1 MLTSIAL
8 SVTSIVS
15 FRVTAY
21 GFGFDSSEADGS
33 DHAQDRSAWRGAID
47 GELLNA
53 KRPKRAAAVETNR
66 RMDAMLADGH
76 ALMSNAS
83 ILASR
88 ERAAEKPLGDYCLAP
103 KRWRG
108 GVYIPPGGRQ
118 PLADST
124 NVCAA
129 NA

>member
-1 MLTSIAL
+1 MERDA
-8 SVTSIVS
+8 
-15 FRVTAY
+15 
-21 GFGFDSSEADGS
+21 
-33 DHAQDRSAWRGAID
+33 
-47 GELLNA
+47 
-53 KRPKRAAAVETNR
+53 
-66 RMDAMLADGH
+66 RMDAMIAEGH

-88 ERAAEKPLGDYCLAP
+88 KRDAEKPLGTIAST

-118 PLADST
+118 LADIT

>member
-1 MLTSIAL
+1 
-8 SVTSIVS
+8 
-15 FRVTAY
+15 
-21 GFGFDSSEADGS
+21 
-33 DHAQDRSAWRGAID
+33 
-47 GELLNA
+47 
-53 KRPKRAAAVETNR
+53 
-66 RMDAMLADGH
+66 MDAMLADGH

-83 ILASR
+83 TLASR

-118 PLADST
+118 PLADLT

>member
-1 MLTSIAL
+1 MAVLL
-8 SVTSIVS
+8 GVV
-15 FRVTAY
+15 R
-21 GFGFDSSEADGS
+21 GGPGS

-66 RMDAMLADGH
+66 RMDAMIADGH

-83 ILASR
+83 ILASHKR
-88 ERAAEKPLGDYCLAP
+88 DAEKPLGTIAST

-118 PLADST
+118 PLADLT